1 MIQERTLQTI
11 EKQIQR
17 PTIKWVVFLFMG
29 VAEVT
34 VWIYGEMRQKIA
46 NLNDNIVKIIRL
58 FGPVCEKYHEL

>member
-17 PTIKWVVFLFMG
+17 PTIKWIVFLFMG

-34 VWIYGEMRQKIA
+34 VWINAEMHQKIA
-46 NLNDNIVKIIRL
+46 DLNDNIVKIIRL
-58 FGPVCEKYHEL
+58 FGPVCEKIS